1 MAPAASPAV
10 PAPKQKGQGE
20 DPRLERTR
28 ARTPRPNAREAADAP
43 VAREPADPVQEGAID
58 APPPITVTP
67 QRLDFGFML
76 PNTNARGTVTLTNA
90 GTAPVTLLSV
100 TPSCKCTTITNAA
113 GVTVSTIEHLM
124 AALVMSGVDNAVVE
138 IDGPEMPIMDGSSI
152 DFIQGLDRAGV
163 RRQGALRQVIE
174 ITDVIE
180 VVEGDK
186 RATLRPADGFEVA
199 FEIAFASR
207 AIGRQAV
214 DLKMDP
220 AAFRRELAD
229 CRTFGFLH
237 EVEALRAMGLA
248 RGGSMDNAVV
258 IDGDQIMNPE
268 GLRRPDEFVRH
279 KALDA
284 IGDLYVLGAPVLG
297 RFEGVLAGHGLNNA
311 LVRALLATPHA
322 WRLRTLSPETLA
334 PELAEAV

>member
-1 MAPAASPAV
+1 MAEFAFQHTVRNPVRFSGVGVHTGEQARVVLLPAPADTGVVFVRTDVRDKDNRIAV
-10 PAPKQKGQGE
+10 SGE
-20 DPRLERTR
+20 AVCKTQL
-28 ARTPRPNAREAADAP
+28 
-43 VAREPADPVQEGAID
+43 
-58 APPPITVTP
+58 
-67 QRLDFGFML
+67 
-76 PNTNARGTVTLTNA
+76 GTV
-90 GTAPVTLLSV
+90 
-100 TPSCKCTTITNAA
+100 ITNAA

-124 AALVMSGVDNAVVE
+124 AALVMTGVDNALVE

-152 DFIQGLDRAGV
+152 DFIRGLDRAGLQP
-163 RRQGALRQVIE
+163 QGAPRRFIE
-174 ITDVIE
+174 IVDVVE
-180 VVEGDK
+180 VIEGDK
-186 RATLRPADGFEVA
+186 RATLRPSEDFEVA
-199 FEIAFASR
+199 FEIAFASA

-214 DLKMDP
+214 DLRMD
-220 AAFRRELAD
+220 AGAFRRELAD

-258 IDGDQIMNPE
+258 IDGDEIMNPE

-284 IGDLYVLGAPVLG
+284 IGDLFVLGAPVIG

-322 WRLRTLSPETLA
+322 WRVRTLAE
-334 PELAEAV
+334 EMAEAV